1 MSSTSATSSRA
12 SLSDLFE
19 SPCTHND
26 ADAQAELLALDA
38 DYVDPL
44 ARGVAGYRWTP
55 TELAAYG
62 AQRYGAVR
70 ARIEKGMMRVGGEGL
85 FGRLVDEHEMREIS
99 VREVRMALAGCCFLA
114 RTQPQQP
121 RLAPVPFVDAWL
133 RDTRARTIPRVFF
146 DPSKTEGLSDEGF
159 NNWPGL
165 AAARRPPCATEA
177 GIIEAFEAH
186 VRDVLCAGEDGA
198 WFLDYLASVVQRPS
212 EPTRVAVLFSSLPG
226 SGKNLLLDF
235 VRTKVL
241 GERVTCQMDDPRA
254 VLFGRF
260 ATVHAHCVW
269 MQWDEVRIIYGCVC
283 VCEGDESARLDRRE
297 PVLAVRGQP
306 QASAYAYPHPSAGA
320 GTGGAPCGQGQG

>member
-19 SPCTHND
+19 APCTHND

-114 RTQPQQP
+114 RTQLQQ
-121 RLAPVPFVDAWL
+121 RQRRRASTRQRRRAS
-133 RDTRARTIPRVFF
+133 RTRASTIGRGSPRRACR
-146 DPSKTEGLSDEGF
+146 PAS
-159 NNWPGL
+159 
-165 AAARRPPCATEA
+165 RRP
-177 GIIEAFEAH
+177 
-186 VRDVLCAGEDGA
+186 
-198 WFLDYLASVVQRPS
+198 
-212 EPTRVAVLFSSLPG
+212 G
-226 SGKNLLLDF
+226 S
-235 VRTKVL
+235 
-241 GERVTCQMDDPRA
+241 
-254 VLFGRF
+254 
-260 ATVHAHCVW
+260 
-269 MQWDEVRIIYGCVC
+269 
-283 VCEGDESARLDRRE
+283 
-297 PVLAVRGQP
+297 
-306 QASAYAYPHPSAGA
+306 
-320 GTGGAPCGQGQG
+320 